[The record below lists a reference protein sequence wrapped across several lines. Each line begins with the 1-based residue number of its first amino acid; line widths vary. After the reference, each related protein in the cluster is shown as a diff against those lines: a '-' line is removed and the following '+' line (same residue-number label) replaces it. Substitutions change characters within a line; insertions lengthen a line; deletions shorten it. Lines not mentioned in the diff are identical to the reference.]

1 MRMLGERIPILWQEV
16 DELCLFASD
25 GVYYMERSDTNVY
38 LSACLPA
45 LIDAEPTQQV
55 PPRLISPSAHTYPIL
70 TTSPDQRRW
79 NRWHKSRLPPQIF
92 VMNPWKRKE
101 MLRA

>member
-16 DELCLFASD
+16 DELYLFASD
-25 GVYYMERSDTNVY
+25 GVYCMEQLGNVY
-38 LSACLPA
+38 FSACLPV
-45 LIDAEPTQQV
+45 LIDADSTQQV
-55 PPRLISPSAHTYPIL
+55 PPRLISSSAYTYPIL